1 MADDVEMKT
10 LEGAS
15 LVEGNEDSGDEDGEH
30 PPVLEPE
37 IVKVDVGQNG
47 AMAPIQTVLHVLDNM
62 EHNPPEGRKLFFDAE
77 EGGKRFRIDYVLA
90 WSSKEKS
97 DEKLNRQKC
106 RDCFEENLRKEGLK
120 LEYDIKEG
128 REVQYV
134 KIHATW
140 EVLTRYAE
148 IMKVR
153 MPMKEVPEDIQTVS
167 FWEMFTEMFS
177 RVLRPFDLDEEK
189 VPPITKKFTCIYQ
202 RDKEYLFAIPKEE
215 PDLFFPHATR
225 SRIVD
230 YILRRKMYTDES
242 KDTFAFGINRLRKN
256 NVYTAAY
263 PLHEGS
269 WKPWTKP
276 SIRRLLYEHWANW
289 KNFYKVQPLNYIR
302 SYFGEKVGLYFA
314 WLGFYTWMLIPA
326 SLVGLAVF
334 IYGVVTINDNIIAS
348 ETCDSNDTYLMCPQ
362 CDLRCPY
369 WSYNVS
375 CTHARA
381 SHMFDN
387 GATVFFA
394 VFMSLWGTIF
404 LEFWKRE
411 QAGIQFQWNLTS
423 FVEEEEPP
431 RPEYLMRLQNCEYRK
446 KHVVSGVEEP
456 YLPFWRRRVP
466 VYVASLSVMLFLVAI
481 AIGCVIGVIVYRM
494 AVLAALY
501 LREEEIFYKNA
512 SMVTTATSACINL
525 IVIFVL
531 NFVYEFVAY
540 KLTDWECLRTQS
552 EHDNSLTIK
561 LYLLQFVNYYSS
573 IIYIAFFKG
582 RFVGRPGSYNTLF
595 NARQEE
601 CQAGG
606 CLIELA
612 IQLAIIFVGKQLIQ
626 NNLMEIV
633 IPRVTKFLK
642 KCFMGKDSKKKNRAP
657 WEKDYIL
664 IELGSRGLFNEY
676 LEMLLQ
682 FGFVTIFVAAFPL
695 APLFALMNN
704 ILEIRADA
712 NKFVTQLQR
721 PMATQARSIG
731 IWYEILYAVS
741 RLAVFSNACIIA
753 FTSSFIH
760 RFVYEKHYSEDGSL
774 TGYLNHSLAIFNIS
788 DFPPGAKYMDSQGH
802 FTNLSMCRYMD
813 FREPPTSPD
822 KYEYTREFWH
832 ILAAQFIFVV
842 VFENFVILTTSG
854 IAYLIPDMPRKL
866 REQLRREAYLTNEIV
881 LKTELEIARG
891 EDSVLSDLEM
901 RGIRRRV
908 MEAMEG
914 GIDKPGE
921 EYDSEA
927 AHPMHEYMTDAKLA

>member
-1 MADDVEMKT
+1 MFSVEVGKT
-10 LEGAS
+10 EAG
-15 LVEGNEDSGDEDGEH
+15 V
-30 PPVLEPE
+30 PV
-37 IVKVDVGQNG
+37 
-47 AMAPIQTVLHVLDNM
+47 ATTLHVLDKM
-62 EHNPPEGRKLFFDAE
+62 EHDPPEGRRLFFDDE
-77 EGGKRFRIDYVLA
+77 SEGKLRIDYVLA
-90 WSSKEKS
+90 WSGKEKS
-97 DEKLNRQKC
+97 DEHAVRQRM
-106 RDCFEENLRKEGLK
+106 RDVFEENLRKEGLK

-134 KIHATW
+134 KVHATW

-153 MPMKEVPEDIQTVS
+153 MPMKEVPEDIDTES
-167 FWEMFTEMFS
+167 FWEMFAEMFEK
-177 RVLRPFDLDEEK
+177 VLRPFSLDEKE
-189 VPPITKKFTCIYQ
+189 VPPMSKKFTCIYQ
-202 RDKEYLFAIPKEE
+202 RDKDYLFAIPEE
-215 PDLFFPHATR
+215 NRELFFPHATR

-230 YILRRKMYTDES
+230 YILRRKKYSEAE
-242 KDTFAFGINRLRKN
+242 KETFAFGINRLRKN

-276 SIRRLLYEHWANW
+276 SIRRLLYMHWANW
-289 KNFYKVQPLNYIR
+289 KNFYKLQPLDYIR
-302 SYFGEKVGLYFA
+302 SYFGEKVGLYFT
-314 WLGFYTWMLIPA
+314 WLGFYSWMLIPA
-326 SLVGLAVF
+326 SVVGLAVF
-334 IYGVVTINDNIIAS
+334 IYGVVTINDNIIAQ

-362 CDLRCPY
+362 CDRRCPY

-411 QAGIQFQWNLTS
+411 QAGIQFRWNLTS

-431 RPEYLMRLQNCEYRK
+431 RPEYLMRLQNCHYRK
-446 KHVVSGVEEP
+446 KHCVSGVEEP

-466 VYVASLSVMLFLVAI
+466 VYVASLSVMLFLVSLAI
-481 AIGCVIGVIVYRM
+481 ACVIGVIVYRM
-494 AVLAALY
+494 AALATLY
-501 LREEEIFYKNA
+501 LRDEEIFYKNA
-512 SMVTTATSACINL
+512 SMFTTATSACINL
-525 IVIFVL
+525 IIIFFL
-531 NFVYEFVAY
+531 NYVYEYLAY

-573 IIYIAFFKG
+573 IVYIAFFKG
-582 RFVGRPGSYNTLF
+582 RFVGRPGAYKTLF

-626 NNLMEIV
+626 NNVMEIIV
-633 IPRVTKFLK
+633 PRITKK
-642 KCFMGKDSKKKNRAP
+642 IRKCLAKDNKHSKNRKP
-657 WEKDYIL
+657 WEKDFIL
-664 IELGSRGLFNEY
+664 FELGSRGLFNEY

-695 APLFALMNN
+695 APLFALLNN
-704 ILEIRADA
+704 IIEIRADA

-721 PMATQARSIG
+721 PMAIQARSIG
-731 IWYEILYAVS
+731 IWYEILYAIS
-741 RLAVFSNACIIA
+741 RLAVFSNAFIIA
-753 FTSSFIH
+753 FTSSFIQ
-760 RFVYEKHYSEDGSL
+760 RFVYEKNYSEDGSL
-774 TGYLNHSLAIFNIS
+774 RGYLNHSLAIFNIS
-788 DFPPGAKYMDSQGH
+788 DFTSDARYMDLQDA
-802 FTNLSMCRYMD
+802 FTNLTTCRYID
-813 FREPPTSPD
+813 FREPPWSPN
-822 KYEYTREFWH
+822 KYEYSRAFWH

-842 VFENFVILTTSG
+842 VFENFVIISTSA

-881 LKTELEIARG
+881 LKTELDIARG
-891 EDSVLSDLEM
+891 EDSALSDLEM
-901 RGIRRRV
+901 QGIRRRV
-908 MEAMEG
+908 TERIEDAIHRDRNG
-914 GIDKPGE
+914 K
-921 EYDSEA
+921 DSNDP
-927 AHPMHEYMTDAKLA
+927 HPLHDYMTDVTVT